1 MRFYKIG
8 LASLGILSLAACDFS
23 GDFLFPGAIEGVPGV
38 LHITAE
44 DGGPLVPFDLDDG
57 CDGLEDDALTECQIG
72 NTQAN
77 TIYAELGPTGDPSP
91 SGATVNFEGTGG
103 SVCVL
108 VDPEL
113 VFWNQSVALQDPVG
127 RWRFPDNPYDDG
139 DVDISTG
146 LSVYYTGTE
155 GEEMGNFAVQYDDSL
170 QNTVP
175 VNLVACTISSNVLNQ
190 LNPTATSGRG
200 APEFCTISNTQPGV
214 NYTVAMEV
222 FSLPPDDNRL
232 MMGLVLADGGCN
244 ALIDAVTPDNGPD
257 EGQVGPVHHECVIR
271 GEAIPGEGDGQIYY
285 GYEPDRSWPGSEE
298 FEDHFCNAEPMRA
311 FCNQELEAKEAADIE
326 CNYTEPDS
334 IDEKCFC
341 GDQRDTPQNGAF

>member
-8 LASLGILSLAACDFS
+8 LASLGILSLAACDLS

-44 DGGPLVPFDLDDG
+44 DGGPLVPFDFNEG
-57 CDGLEDDALTECQIG
+57 CDGLEDEALSECQVQ
-72 NTQAN
+72 NTQEN
-77 TIYAELGPTGDPSP
+77 TIYVEIGPTGDANP
-91 SGATVNFEGTGG
+91 SGATLNFEGTGG
-103 SVCVL
+103 SVCIL

-113 VFWNQSVALQDPVG
+113 VYWNQSVSLQGAVG

-170 QNTVP
+170 ENTVP
-175 VNLVACTISSNVLNQ
+175 VNLVACTITSTVLNQ

-200 APEFCTISNTQPGV
+200 APEYCTISNTQPGV

-232 MMGLVLADGGCN
+232 MMGLVLSEGGCN
-244 ALIDAVTPDNGPD
+244 PLIDAAAPD
-257 EGQVGPVHHECVIR
+257 ESGQVGPVHQECVIR

-285 GYEPDRSWPGSEE
+285 GYEEGRSWPGSEE
-298 FEDHFCNAEPMRA
+298 FENHFCTGEPMRA
-311 FCNQELEAKEAADIE
+311 FCNDEFNTKEEAGIQ
-326 CNYTEPDS
+326 CNYTEPAS
-334 IDEKCFC
+334 IDEKCYC
-341 GDQRDTPQNGAF
+341 GDQRDTPDGGF